1 MQLTRQTLF
10 MSSLRSQWEL
20 LHSRKYILIGLAE
33 QIDKNH
39 LLFTFIKNIDK
50 MILLIIKILII

>member
-33 QIDKNH
+33 QIDKND

-50 MILLIIKILII
+50 MTLLIIKILII

>member
-20 LHSRKYILIGLAE
+20 LHSRKYILIDIAE
-33 QIDKNH
+33 QIDKND

>member
-33 QIDKNH
+33 QIDKND

>member
-33 QIDKNH
+33 QIDKND
-39 LLFTFIKNIDK
+39 LLFIFIKNIDK
-50 MILLIIKILII
+50 MILSIIKMLII

>member
-20 LHSRKYILIGLAE
+20 LHSRKYILIDLAE
-33 QIDKNH
+33 QIDKND

>member
-20 LHSRKYILIGLAE
+20 LHSRKYILICLAE
-33 QIDKNH
+33 QIDKND

-50 MILLIIKILII
+50 MTLLIIKILII

>member
-20 LHSRKYILIGLAE
+20 LHSRKYILIDLAE
-33 QIDKNH
+33 QIDKND

-50 MILLIIKILII
+50 MTLLIIKILII

>member
-33 QIDKNH
+33 QIDKND

-50 MILLIIKILII
+50 MTLLIIKILIF

>member
-20 LHSRKYILIGLAE
+20 LQSRKFILIGLAE
-33 QIDKNH
+33 QIDKND
-39 LLFTFIKNIDK
+39 LLFNFIKNIDK